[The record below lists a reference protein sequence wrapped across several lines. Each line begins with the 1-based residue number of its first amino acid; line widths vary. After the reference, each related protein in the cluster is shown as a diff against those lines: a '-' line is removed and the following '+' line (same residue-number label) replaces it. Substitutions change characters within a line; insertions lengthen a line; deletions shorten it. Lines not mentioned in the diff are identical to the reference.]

1 MTVEHTPTAE
11 YTPTAE
17 QTPDDGVAPRV
28 HRRRRSVGAAFGLAF
43 GPLQSVSVEQGPT
56 SPVETALL
64 LALAAI
70 GALLTYQA
78 IRGYRRNDDRSML
91 LFGAGLFLLTVG
103 HAGLKLFLTVVLPLV
118 AADSPVL
125 VFAIASTS
133 QVTDIVGLV
142 AIFYAI
148 LR

>member
-1 MTVEHTPTAE
+1 MTAEHTPTAE
-11 YTPTAE
+11 C
-17 QTPDDGVAPRV
+17 TPDDRADPRT

-43 GPLQSVSVEQGPT
+43 GPLQGVSVEQGAT
-56 SPVETALL
+56 SQVETALL
-64 LALAAI
+64 LALAAV

-103 HAGLKLFLTVVLPLV
+103 HAGLKLFLAVGVPLV
-118 AADSPVL
+118 AGDSPAF
-125 VFAIASTS
+125 VFAVASTS
-133 QVTDIVGLV
+133 QAVDIVGLV
-142 AIFYAI
+142 AIFSAI

>member
-1 MTVEHTPTAE
+1 MTAEHTP
-11 YTPTAE
+11 
-17 QTPDDGVAPRV
+17 DDPRG
-28 HRRRRSVGAAFGLAF
+28 RSAGAALGAAF
-43 GPLQSVSVEQGPT
+43 GPLQGVSVEQGAT
-56 SPVETALL
+56 STVETALL

-103 HAGLKLFLTVVLPLV
+103 HAGLKLFLTFVVPPV
-118 AADSPVL
+118 AADTPVL
-125 VFAIASTS
+125 VFALASAS
-133 QVTDIVGLV
+133 QVADIAGLV
-142 AIFYAI
+142 AISYSI

>member
-1 MTVEHTPTAE
+1 MTAEHTA
-11 YTPTAE
+11 
-17 QTPDDGVAPRV
+17 DDRFAPRSTRR
-28 HRRRRSVGAAFGLAF
+28 HRPVGAAFSPALA
-43 GPLQSVSVEQGPT
+43 PLQGVSVEQGAT
-56 SPVETALL
+56 SPVETVLL
-64 LALAAI
+64 LALVAI

-103 HAGLKLFLTVVLPLV
+103 HAALKLLLPVVVPLV
-118 AADSPVL
+118 AADSPAV
-125 VFAIASTS
+125 VFAVASTS
-133 QVTDIVGLV
+133 QAVDVVGLV